1 MPPLDTICP
10 ILLIVSI
17 PVFTVLVQKSNRKDL
32 PRLLFVFLIFV
43 IILVVSE
50 IFLLFGV
57 AYWTAGIA
65 LLVTAQLTIGYFIAL
80 SRIEN

>member
-17 PVFTVLVQKSNRKDL
+17 PVFTALVQKFNRADL
-32 PRLLFVFLIFV
+32 PRLLFGFLMFV

-57 AYWTAGIA
+57 AYWTVGIA
-65 LLVTAQLTIGYFIAL
+65 LLVTAQLTIG
-80 SRIEN
+80 